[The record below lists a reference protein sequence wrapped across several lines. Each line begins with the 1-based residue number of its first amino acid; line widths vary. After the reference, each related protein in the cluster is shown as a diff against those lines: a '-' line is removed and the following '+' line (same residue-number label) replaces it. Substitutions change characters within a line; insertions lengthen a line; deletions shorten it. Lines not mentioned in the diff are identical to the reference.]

1 MPRAKNS
8 PFSRKR
14 RKKVLERAKGYRQ
27 GRSKLYKRAKE
38 FSEKGLD
45 YAYRDRRRKKRDFR
59 RLWIKRIS
67 AACKLN
73 GISYSKFMNGLKKAE
88 IELDR
93 KVLAEIAYSQPD
105 VFSQIV
111 EKIKEKG
118 E

>member
-8 PFSRKR
+8 PSSRKR
-14 RKKVLERAKGYRQ
+14 RKKVLGRAKGYRQ

-45 YAYRDRRRKKRDFR
+45 YAYRDRRRRKRDFR